1 MKNVGQRKNGIV
13 SSLFGTLTEAQ
24 ASGLSFSGAA
34 FLPYAL
40 SFVFVVFGALC
51 GLFYEG
57 YEKDDWY
64 LYVSYLLSQVAFAL
78 VAVWYFT
85 SSKKPVKTLI
95 GKPKTFDFL
104 LALALQFG
112 LMFFLGGIN
121 EWFIIVLKN
130 MGLTVAEPQIPSLD
144 GFGFVG
150 VLFVV
155 AVLPAVFEE
164 VFFRGVLLNG
174 LKGGSVWITALL
186 CGGLFSIFHQN
197 PAQTLYQ
204 FLCGVAFALVAIR
217 SGSILPTVVAHFVN
231 NAFIICV
238 EKFAWQVEMLPI
250 LIASAVSFF
259 LSLGYLVY
267 STVKSE
273 RAKKADACAVDKQGE
288 APAKKAK
295 DEPQHGKERLQ
306 FLLFALA
313 GILVCVI
320 GWISRLFS

>member
-1 MKNVGQRKNGIV
+1 MKNAGERKNGIV

-34 FLPYAL
+34 FLPYVF

-64 LYVSYLLSQVAFAL
+64 LYVSFLLSQVAFL
-78 VAVWYFT
+78 TVAAWYFKT
-85 SSKKPVKTLI
+85 TKKPLTTLI
-95 GKPKTFDFL
+95 GKPKVFDFV
-104 LALALQFG
+104 LAIALQFG

-121 EWFIIVLKN
+121 EWFIIILKN
-130 MGLTVAEPQIPSLD
+130 QGLSVSEPKIPSLD
-144 GFGFVG
+144 GFGFIG

-204 FLCGVAFALVAIR
+204 FVCGVAFALIAIR
-217 SGSILPTVVAHFVN
+217 SGSILPTVAAHFVN
-231 NAFIICV
+231 NAFIICA
-238 EKFAWQVEMLPI
+238 EKFGWQAQMLPI
-250 LIASAVSFF
+250 MIASAISFF

-273 RAKKADACAVDKQGE
+273 RARAVDKTPDGKQG
-288 APAKKAK
+288 KW
-295 DEPQHGKERLQ
+295 Q
-306 FLLFALA
+306 FLLFATA

-320 GWISRLFS
+320 GWISRLLA